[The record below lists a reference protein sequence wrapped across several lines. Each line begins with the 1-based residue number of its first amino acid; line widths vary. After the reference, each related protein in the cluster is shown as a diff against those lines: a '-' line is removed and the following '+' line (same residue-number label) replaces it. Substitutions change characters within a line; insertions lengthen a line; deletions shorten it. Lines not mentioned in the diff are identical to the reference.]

1 MSSIEEKIKQLEV
14 LATELKEAKEVTKT
28 SETEDEPE
36 GSGKGEESSDI
47 VNDNEDDLG
56 KDKEDTDKDG
66 DKAEVKD
73 IPKSKKIEE
82 AVARLAEARKTN
94 GSNVTESK
102 EETKPKMDLTPLFEG
117 SDLSDDFKLKAT
129 AIFEAAVDARVAQE
143 VEALYESVAEEANAL
158 QEDLEKTASEE
169 VAALEESL
177 VEKVDGYLDY
187 MVEQWMEKNALALNR
202 GVKTEIL
209 ESFVSGMKELFES
222 HYIDVPDEKYDL
234 VEAAQV
240 ETKEL
245 ESLLDEA
252 VAENIALRAEIKET
266 NRVIQIESAAD
277 GLVETDA
284 EKFRELAESIQF
296 TSEEEYGKKLEVL
309 KETYFK
315 KPLVTES
322 KKTDEFMTDTPVEA
336 LNESTKP
343 KLSPQMEAY
352 VANLSKNH

>member
-1 MSSIEEKIKQLEV
+1 
-14 LATELKEAKEVTKT
+14 
-28 SETEDEPE
+28 
-36 GSGKGEESSDI
+36 
-47 VNDNEDDLG
+47 
-56 KDKEDTDKDG
+56 
-66 DKAEVKD
+66 
-73 IPKSKKIEE
+73 
-82 AVARLAEARKTN
+82 
-94 GSNVTESK
+94 
-102 EETKPKMDLTPLFEG
+102 
-117 SDLSDDFKLKAT
+117 
-129 AIFEAAVDARVAQE
+129 
-143 VEALYESVAEEANAL
+143 L

-187 MVEQWMEKNALALNR
+187 IVEQWMEKNELALNR

-266 NRVIQIESAAD
+266 NRVIQIESMAD
-277 GLVETDA
+277 GLAETDA